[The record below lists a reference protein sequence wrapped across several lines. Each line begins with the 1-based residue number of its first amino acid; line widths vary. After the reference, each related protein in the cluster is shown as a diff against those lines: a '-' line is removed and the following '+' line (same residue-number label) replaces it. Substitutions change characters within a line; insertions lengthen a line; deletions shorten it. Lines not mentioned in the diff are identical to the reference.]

1 MQNILVLGKNG
12 QVGHALEDVLAN
24 KVNLHAFDSI
34 DADLTDER
42 KLRQLIQDIKP
53 AVIVNAAA
61 YTAVDRAETEEVLAF
76 KVNARGPQILGE
88 EATTIGAAVI
98 HFSSDYVFDGTKDG
112 AYVETDK
119 TNPLSVYAASK
130 LEGEKLLL
138 KACAQSIILRTSW
151 VVSHHG
157 GNFLK
162 TMFKLAK
169 DRDVLRVVSDQHGVP
184 TSAKLLAEMSKI
196 LIEKLSADPEH
207 FPFGVYHLAPS
218 GETTWFDYA
227 KFVIGEAMKR
237 GDTFKLSLDNI
248 QAIKTEE
255 YPLPAK
261 RPQNSRLDTTRFQT
275 TFGVTLP
282 SWETGIL
289 AIMDE
294 LYKG

>member
-1 MQNILVLGKNG
+1 MQNILVLGKHG
-12 QVGHALEDVLAN
+12 QVGQALQDVLSS
-24 KVNLHAFDSI
+24 KVNLHAFDSKE
-34 DADLTDER
+34 ADLTDER

-53 AVIVNAAA
+53 QVIINAAA
-61 YTAVDRAETEEVLAF
+61 YTAVDRAESEEALAF
-76 KVNARGPQILGE
+76 KINARGPQIIGE

-138 KACAQSIILRTSW
+138 QACARSVILRTSW

-162 TMFKLAK
+162 TMLKLAHE
-169 DRDVLRVVSDQHGVP
+169 REVLRVVADQHGVP
-184 TSAKLLAEMSKI
+184 TSAHLLAQMSHM
-196 LIEKLSADPEH
+196 LIEKLSSDPEH
-207 FPFGVYHLAPS
+207 FPFGIYHLAS
-218 GETTWFDYA
+218 TGETTWFDYA

-237 GDTFKLSLDNI
+237 GDNFKLGLDNI

-261 RPQNSRLDTTRFQT
+261 RPQNSRLNTSHFCR

-282 SWETGIL
+282 SWESGIL
-289 AIMDE
+289 AIMDA

>member
-12 QVGHALEDVLAN
+12 QVGQALQDVLST
-24 KVNLHAFDSI
+24 KVNLHALDSHEV
-34 DADLTDER
+34 DLTNER

-61 YTAVDRAETEEVLAF
+61 YTAVDRAETEEALAF

-119 TNPLSVYAASK
+119 TNPLSVYGASK

-151 VVSHHG
+151 VVSHQG
-157 GNFLK
+157 SNFLK
-162 TMFKLAK
+162 TMLKLAHE
-169 DRDVLRVVSDQHGVP
+169 REVLRVVADQHGVP
-184 TSAKLLAEMSKI
+184 TAANLLAEMLKM
-196 LIEKLSADPEH
+196 LIEKLSADSEH
-207 FPFGVYHLAPS
+207 FPFGIYHLAPT

-227 KFVIGEAMKR
+227 KFVIDEAMKR
-237 GDTFKLSLDNI
+237 GETFKLSLDNVH
-248 QAIKTEE
+248 AIKTEE

-261 RPQNSRLDTTRFQT
+261 RPQNSRLDTTHFRT

-282 SWETGIL
+282 SWESGIL

-294 LYKG
+294 LYEG

>member
-12 QVGHALEDVLAN
+12 QVGQALQDVLST
-24 KVNLHAFDSI
+24 KVNLHAFDSKE
-34 DADLTDER
+34 ADLTDER

-61 YTAVDRAETEEVLAF
+61 YTAVDRAETEEALAF
-76 KVNARGPQILGE
+76 KVNARGPQIMGE

-98 HFSSDYVFDGTKDG
+98 HFSSDYVFDGTKEG

-130 LEGEKLLL
+130 LEGEKLLM
-138 KACAQSIILRTSW
+138 KACDRSVILRTSW

-162 TMFKLAK
+162 TMLKLAHE
-169 DRDVLRVVSDQHGVP
+169 REVLRVVSDQYGVP
-184 TSAKLLAEMSKI
+184 TAAHLLAEMSRM
-196 LIEKLSADPEH
+196 LIEKLIQDTEG
-207 FPFGVYHLAPS
+207 FPFGIYHVAPK

-227 KFVIGEAMKR
+227 RFVIGEAMKR
-237 GDTFKLSLDNI
+237 GDTFKLSLDNMN
-248 QAIKTEE
+248 AIKTEE

-261 RPQNSRLDTTRFQT
+261 RPQNSRLNTSYFEE

-282 SWETGIL
+282 SWESGIL

-294 LYKG
+294 IYKG

>member
-1 MQNILVLGKNG
+1 MHNILVLGKNG
-12 QVGHALEDVLAN
+12 QVGQALQDVLST
-24 KVNLHAFDSI
+24 KVNLHAFDSKE
-34 DADLTDER
+34 ADLTDER
-42 KLRQLIQDIKP
+42 SLRHLIQEVKP
-53 AVIVNAAA
+53 DVIINAAA
-61 YTAVDRAETEEVLAF
+61 FTAVDRAESEEALAF
-76 KVNARGPQILGE
+76 KINARAPQIIGE

-130 LEGEKLLL
+130 LEGEKLLQ
-138 KACAQSIILRTSW
+138 KACARSVILRTSW

-162 TMFKLAK
+162 TMLKLAHE
-169 DRDVLRVVSDQHGVP
+169 REVLRVVSDQHGVP
-184 TSAKLLAEMSKI
+184 TSANLLAEMSKM

-207 FPFGVYHLAPS
+207 FPFGTYHLAPS

-227 KFVIGEAMKR
+227 RFVIGDAMKR
-237 GDTFKLSLDNI
+237 GDTFKLSLENVH
-248 QAIKTEE
+248 AIKTED

-261 RPQNSRLDTTRFQT
+261 RPQNSRLDTTHFQT

-282 SWETGIL
+282 SWESGIL

>member
-12 QVGHALEDVLAN
+12 QVGQALQDVLST
-24 KVNLHAFDSI
+24 KVNLHAFDSRE
-34 DADLTDER
+34 ADLTNER
-42 KLRQLIQDIKP
+42 QLRQLIQDIKP

-61 YTAVDRAETEEVLAF
+61 YTEVDRAESEEVMAF
-76 KVNARGPQILGE
+76 KINARGPQILGE
-88 EATTIGAAVI
+88 EATTMGAAVI
-98 HFSSDYVFDGTKDG
+98 HFSSDYVFDGLKKG

-130 LEGEKLLL
+130 LEGEGLLM
-138 KACAQSIILRTSW
+138 KACDRSLILRTSW

-162 TMFKLAK
+162 TMLKLAHE
-169 DRDVLRVVSDQHGVP
+169 REVLRVVADQHGVP
-184 TSAKLLAEMSKI
+184 TSAHLLAETSRI
-196 LIEKLSADPEH
+196 LIEKLSQDPEH
-207 FPFGVYHLAPS
+207 FPYGIYHVAPK

-227 KFVIGEAMKR
+227 KFVIGHAMRR
-237 GDTFKLSLDNI
+237 GDTFKLDLDNI
-248 QAIKTEE
+248 QPIKTEE

-261 RPQNSRLDTTRFQT
+261 RPKNSRLDTSYFEE

-294 LYKG
+294 LYKN

>member
-12 QVGHALEDVLAN
+12 QVGQALQDVLST
-24 KVNLHAFDSI
+24 KVNLHAFDSKE
-34 DADLTDER
+34 ADLTDER

-53 AVIVNAAA
+53 DVIVNAAA
-61 YTAVDRAETEEVLAF
+61 YTAVDRAETEEAQAF

-88 EATTIGAAVI
+88 EATTIGATVI

-162 TMFKLAK
+162 TMLKLAHE
-169 DRDVLRVVSDQHGVP
+169 REVLRVVSDQHGVP
-184 TSAKLLAEMSKI
+184 TSANLLAQMSKM
-196 LIEKLSADPEH
+196 LIEKLSVDPKD
-207 FPFGVYHLAPS
+207 FPYGVYHLAPT
-218 GETTWFDYA
+218 GETSWFDYA
-227 KFVIGEAMKR
+227 RFVIGDAMKR

-248 QAIKTEE
+248 HAIKTEE

-282 SWETGIL
+282 SWESGIL